1 MPGPTLATSDF
12 RKYNAASCGH
22 AEGWACHQQT
32 TPARNSKRHASRAVT
47 ASVAEFRDRDS
58 AAESPPDHPLRKTPS
73 GRHLPLR
80 ERTHQRWNAHDTG
93 QLLVD
98 LAVPRLCC
106 SQWSSWVADIA
117 GLQECNPADRAIT
130 SSSVV
135 YFRCL
140 VADCGLLTL
149 CSKSALRRSWRS
161 SCPRR
166 TGQDPGVLPSYF
178 MPLNITVDSSA
189 RVRMA
194 SDTFAVG
201 SLLAASCPWCFYMPS
216 RRLWC
221 TAFPKYGEKLG
232 AMVWTIG
239 F

>member
-1 MPGPTLATSDF
+1 MQPRTWASFQLSCSFTARTQCKRQDVGLRLGTSTRSCVDGGNNTMPGPTLATSDF

-58 AAESPPDHPLRKTPS
+58 AAESPPDHTLRKTPS

-117 GLQECNPADRAIT
+117 DLQECNPADRA
-130 SSSVV
+130 
-135 YFRCL
+135 
-140 VADCGLLTL
+140 
-149 CSKSALRRSWRS
+149 
-161 SCPRR
+161 
-166 TGQDPGVLPSYF
+166 
-178 MPLNITVDSSA
+178 
-189 RVRMA
+189 
-194 SDTFAVG
+194 
-201 SLLAASCPWCFYMPS
+201 
-216 RRLWC
+216 
-221 TAFPKYGEKLG
+221 
-232 AMVWTIG
+232 
-239 F
+239 